1 MEPEHLTGFANNS
14 GSQEELRVV
23 FNEVHDFVRPEIERD
38 SEMLYAVGLMA
49 NLAPWLLGDYKEWEQ
64 RSTEYR
70 RLYRALKPSGLDPA
84 IFDGRGAYGE
94 YFQGQA
100 RVVGGY

>member
-1 MEPEHLTGFANNS
+1 MEPEHLTGFTNDSAS
-14 GSQEELRVV
+14 LEELRLV
-23 FNEVHDFVRPEIERD
+23 FNEVHNFVRPEIERD
-38 SEMLYAVGLMA
+38 SEMLYVVGLMA
-49 NLAPWLLGDYKEWEQ
+49 NLAPWLLGDYDEWEP

-70 RLYRALKPSGLDPA
+70 RLYRALKPNGINPA